1 VRSAEVKG
9 MIYRLFQALSCLW
22 SPSSTILCIVANNLV
37 CSSYVEPLAICTI
50 VTNAIGDC
58 VVGEGEYTVESTSLN
73 QTTLSVVE
81 STIID
86 CVISTTQTYVEALK
100 KQGKFD
106 ADAQK
111 IAFTK
116 TYTNVMA
123 ILNKD
128 AKKYLEEA
136 IGDLETYVYNKI
148 EAEVNLTK

>member
-1 VRSAEVKG
+1 MDWM
-9 MIYRLFQALSCLW
+9 MILSQLFE
-22 SPSSTILCIVANNLV
+22 IVIFPL
-37 CSSYVEPLAICTI
+37 LAIGTVYLI
-50 VTNAIGDC
+50 SLIKVKIQELKQKKDN
-58 VVGEGEYTVESTSLN
+58 EMYTKYLGMLET
-73 QTTLSVVE
+73 
-81 STIID
+81 TIID

-100 KQGKFD
+100 KEGKFD

>member
-1 VRSAEVKG
+1 MDWM
-9 MIYRLFQALSCLW
+9 MILSQLFE
-22 SPSSTILCIVANNLV
+22 IVIFPL
-37 CSSYVEPLAICTI
+37 LAIGTVYLI
-50 VTNAIGDC
+50 SLIKVKIQELKQKKDN
-58 VVGEGEYTVESTSLN
+58 EMYTKYLGMLET
-73 QTTLSVVE
+73 
-81 STIID
+81 TIID

-100 KQGKFD
+100 KEGKFD
-106 ADAQK
+106 ANAQK

-116 TYTNVMA
+116 TYTNVMT

>member
-1 VRSAEVKG
+1 MDWMNILAQ
-9 MIYRLFQALSCLW
+9 LFE
-22 SPSSTILCIVANNLV
+22 IVIFPL
-37 CSSYVEPLAICTI
+37 LAIGTVYLI
-50 VTNAIGDC
+50 SLIKVKIQELKQKKDN
-58 VVGEGEYTVESTSLN
+58 EMYTKYLGMLET
-73 QTTLSVVE
+73 
-81 STIID
+81 TIID
-86 CVISTTQTYVEALK
+86 CVIATTQTYVEALK
-100 KQGKFD
+100 KEGKFD
-106 ADAQK
+106 ANAQK

>member
-1 VRSAEVKG
+1 MDWM
-9 MIYRLFQALSCLW
+9 MILSQLFE
-22 SPSSTILCIVANNLV
+22 IVIFPL
-37 CSSYVEPLAICTI
+37 LAIGTVYLI
-50 VTNAIGDC
+50 SLIKVKIQELKQKKDN
-58 VVGEGEYTVESTSLN
+58 EMYTKYLGMLET
-73 QTTLSVVE
+73 
-81 STIID
+81 TIID
-86 CVISTTQTYVEALK
+86 CVIATTQTYVEALK

>member
-1 VRSAEVKG
+1 MDWM
-9 MIYRLFQALSCLW
+9 MILSQLFE
-22 SPSSTILCIVANNLV
+22 IVIFPL
-37 CSSYVEPLAICTI
+37 LAIGTVYLI
-50 VTNAIGDC
+50 SLIKVKIQELKQKKDN
-58 VVGEGEYTVESTSLN
+58 EMYTKYLGMLET
-73 QTTLSVVE
+73 
-81 STIID
+81 TIID

-100 KQGKFD
+100 KEGKFD

-111 IAFTK
+111 VAFTK

>member
-1 VRSAEVKG
+1 MDWMSILAQ
-9 MIYRLFQALSCLW
+9 LFE
-22 SPSSTILCIVANNLV
+22 IVIFPL
-37 CSSYVEPLAICTI
+37 LAIGTVYLI
-50 VTNAIGDC
+50 SLIKVKIQELKQKKDN
-58 VVGEGEYTVESTSLN
+58 EMYTKYLGMLET
-73 QTTLSVVE
+73 
-81 STIID
+81 TIID
-86 CVISTTQTYVEALK
+86 CVIATTQTYVEALK

>member
-1 VRSAEVKG
+1 MDWM
-9 MIYRLFQALSCLW
+9 MILSQLFE
-22 SPSSTILCIVANNLV
+22 IVIFPL
-37 CSSYVEPLAICTI
+37 LAIGTVYLI
-50 VTNAIGDC
+50 SLIKVKIQELKQKKDN
-58 VVGEGEYTVESTSLN
+58 EMYTKYLGMLEA
-73 QTTLSVVE
+73 
-81 STIID
+81 TIID

-100 KQGKFD
+100 KEGKFD
-106 ADAQK
+106 ANAQK

>member
-1 VRSAEVKG
+1 MDWM
-9 MIYRLFQALSCLW
+9 MILSQLFE
-22 SPSSTILCIVANNLV
+22 IVIFPL
-37 CSSYVEPLAICTI
+37 LAI
-50 VTNAIGDC
+50 G
-58 VVGEGEYTVESTSLN
+58 TVYLISLIRVKIQEIK
-73 QTTLSVVE
+73 QTKDDAMYHKYLSMLE

-128 AKKYLEEA
+128 AKKYLEEVM
-136 IGDLETYVYNKI
+136 GDLETYVYNKI

>member
-1 VRSAEVKG
+1 MDWM
-9 MIYRLFQALSCLW
+9 MILSQLFE
-22 SPSSTILCIVANNLV
+22 IVIFPL
-37 CSSYVEPLAICTI
+37 LAI
-50 VTNAIGDC
+50 G
-58 VVGEGEYTVESTSLN
+58 TVYLISLIKVKIQELKQKKDN
-73 QTTLSVVE
+73 EMYAKYLGMLET
-81 STIID
+81 TIID

-100 KQGKFD
+100 KEGKFD
-106 ADAQK
+106 ANAQK

>member
-1 VRSAEVKG
+1 MDWMSILAQ
-9 MIYRLFQALSCLW
+9 LFE
-22 SPSSTILCIVANNLV
+22 IVIFPL
-37 CSSYVEPLAICTI
+37 LAI
-50 VTNAIGDC
+50 G
-58 VVGEGEYTVESTSLN
+58 TVYLISLIKVKI
-73 QTTLSVVE
+73 QELKQKKDDAMYDKYLTMLE

>member
-1 VRSAEVKG
+1 MDWMTIIAQ
-9 MIYRLFQALSCLW
+9 LFELVIFPLLGIGTVYLIALIKTKIQELKQKKNDELYLKYF
-22 SPSSTILCIVANNLV
+22 TML
-37 CSSYVEPLAICTI
+37 ETTI
-50 VTNAIGDC
+50 VDC
-58 VVGEGEYTVESTSLN
+58 VLA
-73 QTTLSVVE
+73 
-81 STIID
+81 
-86 CVISTTQTYVEALK
+86 TTQTYVEALK
-100 KQGKFD
+100 KEGKFD

-148 EAEVNLTK
+148 EAEVKLTK